1 MTEYEEWQNT
11 PGRFGIFVSKGDFK
25 ERRMETLGIL
35 HTGKA
40 GKPRVKSI
48 AAMWN
53 FDGDCPHVMTEA
65 RIQKKGSHDM
75 VTVSALWD
83 TGASTCA
90 ISKEL
95 AHEIGLK
102 PTGSTQCDVAGGGI
116 LAVETAQVLFALPD
130 GTAAETE
137 AAIIEMPERPYNFI
151 VGMSIILQGDFI
163 IHKTQDGFDFTFKI
177 QKP

>member
-1 MTEYEEWQNT
+1 
-11 PGRFGIFVSKGDFK
+11 
-25 ERRMETLGIL
+25 METLGIL
-35 HTGKA
+35 HTSKVV
-40 GKPRVKSI
+40 KPRVKSI

-95 AHEIGLK
+95 AYEMGLK
-102 PTGSTQCDVAGGGI
+102 PTGKTKCEVAGGGTI
-116 LAVETAQVLFALPD
+116 EPDTARIDFFLPD
-130 GTAAETE
+130 GTTAEVE
-137 AAIIEMPERPYNFI
+137 VSIIEMPNRAYNFI
-151 VGMSIILQGDFI
+151 VGMSLILQGDFI
-163 IHKTQDGFDFTFKI
+163 IHKTQGGFDFTFKI